1 MSSAQHL
8 TWLVSVNAPKNSLR
22 QVCYYSCSSGKEADA
37 SRGAKEQL
45 SGDPNLS
52 CLTPKLVLL
61 SALFE
66 FCL

>member
-8 TWLVSVNAPKNSLR
+8 TWLVSVNALKNSLR
-22 QVCYYSCSSGKEADA
+22 QVCYYSCSTDKEADA

-45 SGDPNLS
+45 NGDPNPS

-61 SALFE
+61 STLFE